1 MNQNQLHAE
10 LTRLAS
16 QVGDADKSENGIRVF
31 GKFQFGSKVYLK
43 NQTSPGAGTVVA
55 WVVNEHANVDYYVGF
70 AENQYGTFTEA
81 ELTDNPKETEVSAMQ
96 SFLGMDIDDADDDD

>member
-16 QVGDADKSENGIRVF
+16 QVGGADKSENGIRVF
-31 GKFQFGSKVYLK
+31 GRFKFGSKVYLK

-70 AENQYGTFTEA
+70 ADNQYGTYTEA
-81 ELTDNPKETEVSAMQ
+81 ELTDDPKGTEVGAVQ
-96 SFLGMDIDDADDDD
+96 AFLGMDLDDGDDDE